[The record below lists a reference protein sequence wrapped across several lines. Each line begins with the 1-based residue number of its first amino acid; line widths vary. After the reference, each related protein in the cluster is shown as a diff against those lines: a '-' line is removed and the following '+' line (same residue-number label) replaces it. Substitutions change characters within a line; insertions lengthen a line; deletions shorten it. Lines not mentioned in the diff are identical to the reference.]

1 MGISL
6 RAADVEHHLLEAH
19 RRRAKHD
26 LSSLPCN
33 YILREQRQSQLGVV
47 EELPL
52 VELPVAEELEIP
64 QIKPIEKHFPY
75 KPVQRRSLII
85 LGKLDVQVK
94 VPGRR
99 LLETTRL

>member
-1 MGISL
+1 MAISP

-19 RRRAKHD
+19 GRGAQHD
-26 LSSLPCN
+26 LSSLPCD
-33 YILREQRQSQLGVV
+33 YVLREQRQSQLGIV

-52 VELPVAEELEIP
+52 VELAIAEELKIP
-64 QIKPIEKHFPY
+64 QIKPIENHLPY
-75 KPVQRRSLII
+75 KPVQRRSLLI